1 MTTAKTAW
9 SEYVGKGVATEY
21 AFVCQP
27 DGDRVKA
34 VFMPA
39 EVAVEIGGNAVKWA
53 KKSDQTGGG
62 DQLRG
67 QTMPLRLAILA
78 RCGQY
83 LPNWAWQVID
93 LGSPDEIRQQYETWR
108 AGRPKAAYN
117 LGNFAEW
124 LVAVK
129 LGDVDHPHRNNN
141 DSKAVADIEIDGRK
155 IEVKGQFLTCSFQA
169 DPHRLTK

>member
-1 MTTAKTAW
+1 MNAKTAW
-9 SEYVGKGVATEY
+9 EIYVDKGVASEY
-21 AFVCQP
+21 CFVCQP

-39 EVAVEIGGNAVKWA
+39 EVAKEVCALAVKWA
-53 KKSDQTGGG
+53 AKSGQNGGG
-62 DQLRG
+62 DHLRG
-67 QTMPLRLAILA
+67 QTMPLRRAILS

-83 LPNWAWQVID
+83 LPAWEWQIVD
-93 LGSPDEIRQQYETWR
+93 LGSAEEILHQYEDWR

-129 LGDVDHPHRNNN
+129 LGDVNHPHRNNN
-141 DSKAVADIEIDGRK
+141 DSRTTADIEIAGRK

-169 DPHRLTK
+169 DPNRLTK